1 MQKQDA
7 KLSLSN
13 TIFGIFLVF
22 FSIFFWFMMIKS
34 QIEGNGYVY
43 EDSIA
48 QTIVFLAKGIYQL
61 LIGNVIE
68 GLIYEDR
75 SSSLGLIGLIIFS
88 ITILI
93 AIAYVVMC
101 LVLVFGAFTIFPL
114 ISAYI
119 IFLDL
124 FYTIKNSFIF
134 NKKDLSPTIRSYLF
148 KKFLNKIIG
157 SIKGFFIWAIGL
169 ISGAVIA
176 WGFTFLLLGIIFVI
190 IKIIKYF

>member
-1 MQKQDA
+1 
-7 KLSLSN
+7 
-13 TIFGIFLVF
+13 
-22 FSIFFWFMMIKS
+22 MMIKS

-68 GLIYEDR
+68 GLIYED
-75 SSSLGLIGLIIFS
+75 SSPTLGLIGLIIFS

-93 AIAYVVMC
+93 AIAYAVIC

-114 ISAYI
+114 IAAYT
-119 IFLDL
+119 IFSDL

-134 NKKDLSPTIRSYLF
+134 NKKDPTIPLGTSKNDKIDHVKKLQTLGP
-148 KKFLNKIIG
+148 KKFAN
-157 SIKGFFIWAIGL
+157 W
-169 ISGAVIA
+169 
-176 WGFTFLLLGIIFVI
+176 I
-190 IKIIKYF
+190 IKEQNKRVN